1 MSHKFKDFSGLRQ
14 RVNFRKEKELEQ
26 KFRKKNHSCL
36 KKGQLFDAPK

>member
-26 KFRKKNHSCL
+26 KFRKKKSL
-36 KKGQLFDAPK
+36 VLEEGPVV